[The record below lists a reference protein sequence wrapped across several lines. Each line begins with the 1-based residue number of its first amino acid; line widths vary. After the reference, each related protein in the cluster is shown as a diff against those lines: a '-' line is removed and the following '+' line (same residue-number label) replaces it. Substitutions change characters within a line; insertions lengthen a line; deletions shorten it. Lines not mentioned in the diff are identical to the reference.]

1 MANYNI
7 WRFARGMDNAELN
20 SAYMKIS
27 LTDLECYEMLWNVC
41 QFTGFRL
48 SESIVQKSDPAHVM
62 TSSTGNPNLNFF
74 SLFCCCY
81 CCCCCCCCW
90 YWCWWCYCCCF
101 CCCYVFVC
109 DDFCCCC
116 VVLCCCCCCCWCC
129 VTVLFGLTMTD
140 TFLMFTC
147 YWFVSE
153 LILRFHFFEYFW
165 LVKFL

>member
-1 MANYNI
+1 MANCNI
-7 WRFARGMDNAELN
+7 WRVGRGTDNAELN
-20 SAYMKIS
+20 NAYMKIS

-116 VVLCCCCCCCWCC
+116 VVVDVVLLFYLVWQWLTHFWCSL
-129 VTVLFGLTMTD
+129 VIDSSPNLFYD
-140 TFLMFTC
+140 FTFLNIFD
-147 YWFVSE
+147 W
-153 LILRFHFFEYFW
+153 
-165 LVKFL
+165 